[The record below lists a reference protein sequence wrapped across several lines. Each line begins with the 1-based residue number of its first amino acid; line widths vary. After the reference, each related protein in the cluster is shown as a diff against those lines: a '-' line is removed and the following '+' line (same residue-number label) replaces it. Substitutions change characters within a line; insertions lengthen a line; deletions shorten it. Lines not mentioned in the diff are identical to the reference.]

1 MAKIPLRLQADP
13 LITHL
18 QGFDIPLIGQGKVRN
33 TFRIGQ
39 DMLLTQATD
48 RISIFDFVLNGLI
61 PKKGEVLTAL
71 THFWGNTFDC
81 FPHHLI
87 KGQFEPVYNAAYD
100 LKKQYPGIPLER
112 CLLVEDLSGELD
124 GYELIF
130 RMHIGGSVYSVY
142 IKTGIVAGQKTT
154 PDLPEWS
161 KLKVAAFTPS
171 TKEESGHDVNVDAKT
186 YFNAAGKKGRAFV
199 KTLRDFYAAAYQ
211 YAKGQGIL
219 ILDTKFEGSSSLGI
233 IGDEFLTP
241 DSSRFCDVDDWKK
254 AMKTGSKPKFM
265 DKQFV
270 RNWGM
275 KIETPF
281 GCTGIN
287 NLDPE
292 NEEHVDFVHSL
303 EIPAEII
310 EQTTDKYLE
319 IFSRLT
325 GMKLEEY
332 QKEMMGV

>member
-1 MAKIPLRLQADP
+1 MAKIPALLQADP
-13 LITHL
+13 LIQHF
-18 QGFDIPLIGQGKVRN
+18 QGLGIPLVGQGKVRN
-33 TFRIGQ
+33 TFRISQ
-39 DMLLTQATD
+39 ELLLAEATD

-87 KGQFEPVYNAAYD
+87 KSEFDPLYNGAYD
-100 LKKQYPGIPLER
+100 LKKKYPSIPLER
-112 CLLVEDLSGELD
+112 CLLVKDLTGELD

-154 PDLPEWS
+154 PGLPEWS
-161 KLKVAAFTPS
+161 KLKIAVFTPS
-171 TKEESGHDVNVDAKT
+171 TKAETGHDINVDAKT
-186 YFNAAGKKGRAFV
+186 YFDDSGRKGREFI
-199 KTLRDFYAAAYQ
+199 KMLRDFYAAAYQ
-211 YAKGQGIL
+211 YAKKQGIL
-219 ILDTKFEGSSSLGI
+219 ILDTKFEGSSSLNI

-241 DSSRFCDVDDWKK
+241 DSSRFCDVNDWKK

-281 GCTGIN
+281 GFTGIN

-303 EIPAEII
+303 DIPAEII
-310 EQTTDKYLE
+310 DQTSEKYLE
-319 IFSRLT
+319 IFYRLT
-325 GMKLEEY
+325 GMKLADY

>member
-1 MAKIPLRLQADP
+1 MAKIPLHLQADP
-13 LITHL
+13 LITNFSGL
-18 QGFDIPLIGQGKVRN
+18 GIPLIGQGKVRN
-33 TFRIGQ
+33 TFRINQ
-39 DMLLTQATD
+39 DWLLAEATD

-71 THFWGNTFDC
+71 THFWGNTFDV
-81 FPHHLI
+81 FPHHLV
-87 KGQFEPVYNAAYD
+87 KSQLEPLYNGAYD
-100 LKKQYPGIPLER
+100 LKKKLPGVPLER
-112 CLLVEDLSGELD
+112 CLLVQDLSGELD

-130 RMHIGGSVYSVY
+130 RMHIGGSVYSAY

-154 PDLPEWS
+154 PGLPEWS
-161 KLKVAAFTPS
+161 KLKMAVFTPS
-171 TKEESGHDVNVDAKT
+171 TKEESGHDINVDAKT

-292 NEEHVDFVHSL
+292 SEEHVDFVHSL
-303 EIPAEII
+303 EIPADIV
-310 EQTTDKYLE
+310 EQTTEKYLE

-325 GMKLEEY
+325 GMKLADY
-332 QKEMMGV
+332 QKDMMGV